1 MACDS
6 IRDSAAVCYDG
17 AAEIERSES
26 ALTDEAVTEDAAD
39 EPCVFCAVIAGDDR
53 TAILYEDELVLAVD
67 IPLDHP
73 NKRGPV
79 HFVVVPRRHVRD
91 ALALTEDDAAL
102 IARMFTTATALARQE
117 GIAESGFRL
126 LSNTGPDGNQT
137 VMHLH
142 LHCVG
147 GRRLGPE
154 AVWDRD
160 EGSE

>member
-1 MACDS
+1 M
-6 IRDSAAVCYDG
+6 
-17 AAEIERSES
+17 
-26 ALTDEAVTEDAAD
+26 TDEGTTDGEGADA
-39 EPCVFCAVIAGDDR
+39 CVFCAVIAGDEG
-53 TAILYEDELVLAVD
+53 AKILHEDELVLAVD
-67 IPLDHP
+67 VPEGP

-102 IARMFTTATALARQE
+102 IGRMFTTATALARQA

-142 LHCVG
+142 LHCIG

-154 AVWDRD
+154 AVWNR
-160 EGSE
+160 EEVAE